1 MYIITVIYHAKLF
14 ETNYKEKVD
23 IIEKS
28 FALSRRDSVVE
39 GGIVVPFFSNIIE
52 HNLTSIFFGC

>member
-1 MYIITVIYHAKLF
+1 MYIITVKYHAKLF

-39 GGIVVPFFSNIIE
+39 GGIVVPFFQILLNI
-52 HNLTSIFFGC
+52 T